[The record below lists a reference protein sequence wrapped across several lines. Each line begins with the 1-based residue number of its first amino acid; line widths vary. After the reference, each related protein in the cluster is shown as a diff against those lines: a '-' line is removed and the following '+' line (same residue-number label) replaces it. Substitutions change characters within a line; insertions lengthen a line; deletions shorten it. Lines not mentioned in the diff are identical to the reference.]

1 MKKHSIYFFLLWAC
15 VTMFFPSCQDDDVVS
30 DGEFN
35 SERLFMPM
43 FRRDENTNAGTS
55 DRYQCA
61 IASEAPNST
70 SKYVND
76 VQLYWYGVNGASGY
90 RLQAKIQGTEW
101 ATDCVLD
108 TILPPDQLSFLHE
121 DLQYSTGYSY
131 AIQALS
137 PKGDAYNSKWYG
149 YGDGSHQKDY
159 MTITTGERYAVP
171 DVFWPSEVTESTVR
185 VNFNPTVEDGSE
197 TTYRDFF
204 EAGAETAN
212 GEWVFDEIQIVPT
225 ADNPQLETI
234 THKVTQADRD
244 KGYVD
249 FEGLTSNGS
258 YVIYGQNNN
267 VSRYFDRQYNKVM
280 MRMMGEPGEPIIIP
294 ATVDPNDTI
303 LAQRYVPGLQ
313 ATRIDTVLTN
323 YMGDNTMAEG
333 QVFYLEGGKDYYI
346 STNVELTK
354 GLTIETNPE
363 DLPTKGRARILLGV
377 GASSE
382 TMTDPSEVNFN
393 LARNAQSSAENG
405 MMLTIQ
411 AIKFNEINFQPQMY
425 YNYWDVNGTGG
436 NSSNTISA
444 NYFINMSSQGLSFS
458 LTELSITNCT
468 FSGLVRGFIR
478 FQGPNRQIIEN
489 LTVENCVFYDCGCY
503 DTNGRGYSW
512 FAGPGNNR
520 NSNFYQNLVFRN
532 NSIIGSPRHA
542 LVTENGNL
550 AWPVGTTWNIT
561 VENNTFVNFS
571 PHSTS
576 SGHGLMFET
585 RYIPMGSKIT
595 CRKNLFVMVKAG
607 DSDDRYLYMRGMRIS
622 NQAISYDFSDNYAT
636 TVPTWYNKEGKLQNL
651 TDGLWTNYPFS
662 GNDGAGYQ
670 SGSLNAGGIGE
681 TRTKFGD
688 NVNGNEPDAVGY
700 QLTPEELFQDP
711 HPLAPNRDKN
721 MNRYNVDGF
730 YYNNTDRVRNHPIYT
745 KGIGDPRWRTGAAWK

>member
-15 VTMFFPSCQDDDVVS
+15 VTMLFPSCQDDKVVS

-43 FRRDENTNAGTS
+43 FRKDDNTNAGTS

-61 IASEAPNST
+61 IASQAPNSA
-70 SKYVND
+70 SNYVND

-90 RLQAKIQGTEW
+90 RLKAKIQGTDW
-101 ATDCVLD
+101 DLDCVLD

-121 DLQYSTGYSY
+121 DLQYSTGYQY

-137 PKGDAYNSKWYG
+137 PRGEAYNSKWYG

-171 DVFWPSEVTESTVR
+171 DVFWPADVTESTVR
-185 VNFNPTVEDGSE
+185 VYFNPTAEDGYE
-197 TTYRDFF
+197 TTYRDFID
-204 EAGAETAN
+204 AGAEVQN

-234 THKVTQADRD
+234 VHEITPADRSN
-244 KGYVD
+244 GYVD

-258 YVIYGQNNN
+258 YVIYGQNNS
-267 VSRYFDRQYNKVM
+267 VERYFDRQYNKVM
-280 MRMMGEPGEPIIIP
+280 MRMMGEPGEPILIP

-303 LAQRYVPGLQ
+303 LAQRFVPDLQ
-313 ATRIDTVLTN
+313 ATRIDTVLSN

-354 GLTIETNPE
+354 GFTLETNPE
-363 DLPTKGRARILLGV
+363 DLATKGRARIFLGV
-377 GASSE
+377 GASSA
-382 TMTDPSEVNFN
+382 TMTDPSESNFN

-411 AIKFNEINFQPQMY
+411 AIKFNEINFEPQMF
-425 YNYWDVNGTGG
+425 YNYWDVNGVGG
-436 NSSNTISA
+436 NSSYAISA
-444 NYFINMSSQGLSFS
+444 NYFMNMSSQGLSFS

-468 FSGLVRGFIR
+468 FKGCVRGFIR

-489 LTVENCVFYDCGCY
+489 LTVENCVFHDCGSY

-550 AWPVGTTWNIT
+550 AWPTGTTWNIT
-561 VENNTFVNFS
+561 IENNTFVNFS

-576 SGHGLMFET
+576 SGHGLIFET
-585 RYIPMGSKIT
+585 RYIPTGSTIT

-607 DSDDRYLYMRGMRIS
+607 ASDTRYLYMRGMRIS
-622 NQAISYDFSDNYAT
+622 NQAVTYDFSDNYAT
-636 TVPTWYNKEGKLQNL
+636 TVPDWLNNQGNTPNL

-670 SGSLNAGGIGE
+670 SGSLNAGGIDE
-681 TRTKFGD
+681 TRIKFGD
-688 NVNGNEPDAVGY
+688 NRNGNEDDAVGY
-700 QLTPEELFQDP
+700 QLTPEELFQNP
-711 HPLAPNRDKN
+711 TPLAPNGYKD
-721 MNRYNVDGF
+721 MNRYNIDGF

-745 KGIGDPRWRTGAAWK
+745 KQIGDPRWRTGAAWE